1 MQVKIYPNSLSICQ
15 SAGGLTALFTY
26 DAKPKHGTRTPPK
39 NTQPIQ
45 TSVELDTTLTT
56 DTATSSE
63 PSTPVVP
70 PRKYALIS
78 FSVARKARK
87 RDATLTTN
95 LESTTS
101 PPQVAMDGQLKEM
114 LASMQNEMR
123 EMRRKN
129 GDMHDEIRSIHKEHE
144 SIRKENET
152 IHKDLAGVQKDLDP
166 AKC

>member
-101 PPQVAMDGQLKEM
+101 PPQ
-114 LASMQNEMR
+114 NEMR

-129 GDMHDEIRSIHKEHE
+129 EDMHDEIRSIRKEHE

>member
-1 MQVKIYPNSLSICQ
+1 M
-15 SAGGLTALFTY
+15 
-26 DAKPKHGTRTPPK
+26 
-39 NTQPIQ
+39 
-45 TSVELDTTLTT
+45 
-56 DTATSSE
+56 
-63 PSTPVVP
+63 
-70 PRKYALIS
+70 
-78 FSVARKARK
+78 
-87 RDATLTTN
+87 TTN

-129 GDMHDEIRSIHKEHE
+129 GDMHDEIRSI
-144 SIRKENET
+144 RKENET